1 MKITA
6 TEIKEFAELLQEA
19 DSFKPLA
26 QMAADAIVS
35 FGPQFST
42 LFGAMALGLAK
53 MNAAVFNYYIANGFS
68 REEAML
74 LTIDHKIDRVN
85 ISKSMKSSAS
95 SSSSDNAKK

>member
-6 TEIKEFAELLQEA
+6 TDIKEFAEILQEA
-19 DSFKPLA
+19 ESFRPLA
-26 QMAADAIVS
+26 HMVIDAIVS

-42 LFGAMALGLAK
+42 VFNAMALGLAK

-74 LTIDHKIDRVN
+74 LTIDYRIDRAN
-85 ISKSMKSSAS
+85 ISRNMISGAEQSGKR
-95 SSSSDNAKK
+95 